1 MAHLGNK
8 QVINTPLRGIFIVKP
23 HGGLCNQLQTI
34 IKGILLGQK
43 YNKDIYID
51 MFHTNVYDD
60 NKCAITEV
68 LNITEL
74 NCMITKLNININV
87 LTTLNHHII
96 CNIKPLYGVEYN
108 KIPTL
113 NNLNDIIELQENQN
127 MRYLDIGNPVSLCI
141 YKSFGLHF
149 VDYSNPYHT
158 ILCNMPFH
166 TKFYDIANSIKM
178 HLNLTHYTCIHLRIE
193 DDAID
198 YYSSAFNIKKD
209 VLTDALLQFY
219 TNQIHK
225 NYDRRIYICTGLSYF
240 KNTHNT
246 FYKLLKSANPNIV
259 DKQNL
264 KIDNYYT
271 QNRELLAIIDYII
284 AKDATKFVGWGFSS
298 FSILLHVLH
307 KNKDNPSELFK
318 I

>member
-1 MAHLGNK
+1 MDHLDNA
-8 QVINTPLRGIFIVKP
+8 TPRGIFIVKLF
-23 HGGLCNQLQTI
+23 GGLCNQLQCI
-34 IKGILLGQK
+34 AKGILLGQK
-43 YNKDIYID
+43 YDKDIYID

-87 LTTLNHHII
+87 LTTLNHDIA
-96 CNIKPLYGVEYN
+96 CNIKPLYGVEYD

-113 NNLNDIIELQENQN
+113 ISLNDIIELQKNQN
-127 MRYLDIGNPVSLCI
+127 TRYLDIGAPVSLCI
-141 YKSFGLHF
+141 YNSFGLHF

-166 TKFYDIANSIKM
+166 TKFYDLANAIKT
-178 HLNLTHYTCIHLRIE
+178 HLNLTDYTCIHLRIE
-193 DDAID
+193 DDAIN
-198 YYSSAFNIKKD
+198 YYSSAFNIDKD
-209 VLTDALLQFY
+209 VLTNALLQFY
-219 TNQIHK
+219 TNQIQQ
-225 NYDRRIYICTGLSYF
+225 NYERRIYICTGLSYF

-246 FYKLLKSANPNIV
+246 FYRLLKSEHSNIV
-259 DKQNL
+259 DKQDL

-318 I
+318 IE